1 IPATACQTLARTA
14 TFCHMESEIREPST
28 VTQIDPVR
36 LLGNA
41 RPGTATRLGRISGP
55 NVHLLPSQ
63 IARLTA

>member
-1 IPATACQTLARTA
+1 
-14 TFCHMESEIREPST
+14 MESEIREPST